1 MTDAPMDTEI
11 PHSNFND
18 SDLSSDEDSQEMP
31 FSMGSHDLDDIQGTN
46 TGLPK
51 NLKRTDS
58 LALPTFNTVRISCHG
73 EFTIQNSLEISSKI
87 DEIKGNSDYIQ
98 LHIFF
103 RAEVGRCVLARE
115 STIVTGTCSLEDKP
129 NQSFGEHDFNKDMTI
144 YVNKNNSND
153 YHIES
158 IGSRSYDKFPNILFS
173 FNIDYKKEGMY
184 LGHSLYNTKD
194 GLFFEA
200 KNKCGFE
207 QSVNLSPGQKTYS
220 LELIN
225 KTGPNLIRNLLNLHS
240 NDFTGLSEINL
251 YISSCL
257 YVRTKDIPYIEKNY
271 RDWFQSH
278 KNTIKEEYL
287 NENSEIVGKYMTTM
301 TNIESIE
308 QELSKIKSETTD
320 KSKLKNI
327 NIFISILQGT
337 HKILDNYVEK
347 YLDGNIDECPI
358 DDLNNMIDIL
368 DVKGITNVKHIENNL
383 IEQLQDEKL
392 ELELNEGLQPNSEL
406 EDKLNELKK
415 ELVNLKKEL
424 DEITNVLQ
432 RFSKCSSKPGIRSGV
447 RNIDQQ
453 LLEMK
458 NDNSNAIKR
467 ERDRRGG
474 KKLKKTIKKKK
485 GGKKKKITLKKGTLT
500 KQAKSHGYK
509 DVMKFARL
517 TMRLHKKGKKTY
529 PNGKRITKLL
539 VKRSNF
545 AVNFNKKK

>member
-1 MTDAPMDTEI
+1 MEDMEI
-11 PHSNFND
+11 ISKPDNRNIINNHKEFD
-18 SDLSSDEDSQEMP
+18 
-31 FSMGSHDLDDIQGTN
+31 MGSKGNALDDIQGTN
-46 TGLPK
+46 TGPAK

-184 LGHSLYNTKD
+184 LGHSLYNTND

-308 QELSKIKSETTD
+308 QEISKIKSETTD

-337 HKILDNYVEK
+337 HEILNDYVEK

-383 IEQLQDEKL
+383 IEQLQDKQL

-432 RFSKCSSKPGIRSGV
+432 RFSKCSSKPGNRSGV

-458 NDNSNAIKR
+458 NDNSNTIKR

-485 GGKKKKITLKKGTLT
+485 GGKQKKITLKKGTLT

-517 TMRLHKKGKKTY
+517 TMRLHKRGKKTY